1 MIRIKPVFGLFSGV
15 IFIFIGIIFVYKPI
29 KMKMWISF
37 VGFVLSMLA
46 LLAESFA
53 IKHFLKSLDYNV
65 YISLIPAVF
74 YTGVVNKM
82 VWRK

>member
-1 MIRIKPVFGLFSGV
+1 
-15 IFIFIGIIFVYKPI
+15 
-29 KMKMWISF
+29 MKMWISF